1 MSATVHY
8 LRPFRLV
15 GRPCGNGTS
24 FEPPCR
30 EIDDLPEHQRAQV
43 RALLSTSR
51 LGVACDPDRDPPPPA
66 AA

>member
-1 MSATVHY
+1 MTSNVHY

-15 GRPCGNGTS
+15 GNGTS

-30 EIDDLPEHQRAQV
+30 DVADLPAELRERVLAA
-43 RALLSTSR
+43 RGIAR
-51 LGVACDPDRDPPPPA
+51 EPDRDPPPA